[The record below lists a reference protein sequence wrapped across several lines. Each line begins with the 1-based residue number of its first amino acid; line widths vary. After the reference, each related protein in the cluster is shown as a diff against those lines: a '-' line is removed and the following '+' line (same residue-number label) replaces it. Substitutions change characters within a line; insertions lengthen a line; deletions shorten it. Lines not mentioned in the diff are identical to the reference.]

1 LGGHIRDF
9 FSGNSEF
16 QFSIFDARIARESR
30 VPPLDGVFRSD
41 ALSIRLPVPPRHR
54 YRVLARSIDAY
65 EAMDFQELIS
75 RLALAL
81 GIGLLFGLERG
92 WRAREERPGGR
103 AAGIRTFAISGM
115 LGGVVGAIGQSLG
128 GVGGGIAIGVG
139 LASYGIGMA
148 VFCLEENR
156 AEKDFSATTWVATM
170 LTFALGSY
178 SAMGDM
184 RSAAAVAVTATVIL
198 ALREPIHGWVE
209 KITWPELRSA
219 LVLLAMT
226 FIALPIVPNDP
237 IGPFG
242 GVNPR
247 EVWAIAIVLAAIS
260 FLGYAAV
267 KYFGVSHGILL
278 AGAAGGLVSSTAVT
292 VTNAHRAASHEGSA
306 RLLAAG
312 VGVASAVMF
321 VRVCAIIFVING
333 RLLTFVAP
341 PLLAAAAAS
350 MVYASIATHW
360 RQLDEWQGQNFKF
373 RNPFAFWSVVGFAL
387 FLGMVILLGRAAGE
401 SLGGTGAIVGAAIV
415 GVADADAVTVA
426 AAKLAPHPLD
436 DRDVAIAILTAVASN
451 TVSKIAIGGI
461 IDRGRFAIE
470 ITIMALGCFIAG
482 AAALWVTFAITAR

>member
-1 LGGHIRDF
+1 
-9 FSGNSEF
+9 
-16 QFSIFDARIARESR
+16 
-30 VPPLDGVFRSD
+30 
-41 ALSIRLPVPPRHR
+41 
-54 YRVLARSIDAY
+54 
-65 EAMDFQELIS
+65 MDFQELIS

-115 LGGVVGAIGQSLG
+115 LGGVIAAIGQSLG
-128 GVGGGIAIGVG
+128 GAGGGITIGLG
-139 LASYGIGMA
+139 LASYGIAMA

-156 AEKDFSATTWVATM
+156 AEKDFSATTWVAAM
-170 LTFALGSY
+170 LAFALGVY
-178 SAMGDM
+178 SVMGDT
-184 RSAAAVAVTATVIL
+184 RSAAALAVMATIIL

-226 FIALPIVPNDP
+226 FIALPIVPNDR

-247 EVWAIAIVLAAIS
+247 EVWAIAIVLATAS
-260 FLGYAAV
+260 FVGYAAV
-267 KYFGVSHGILL
+267 KYFGASHGVLL

-292 VTNAHRAASHEGSA
+292 VTNAHRAALREGSP

-321 VRVCAIIFVING
+321 VRVVIITIVINSG
-333 RLLTFVAP
+333 LLAFVAP

-350 MVYASIATHW
+350 MIYASIGTYW
-360 RQLDEWQGQNFKF
+360 RCQEESQGQNFKF

-387 FLGMVILLGRAAGE
+387 FLGMVILVGRIVGE
-401 SLGGTGAIVGAAIV
+401 SLGGTGAIVGAAIA
-415 GVADADAVTVA
+415 GTADADAVTIAV
-426 AAKLAPHPLD
+426 AKLAPNPLEN
-436 DRDVAIAILTAVASN
+436 REASIAVLTAVATN
-451 TVSKIAIGGI
+451 TVSKIAIGGV
-461 IDRGRFAIE
+461 IDRGRFTIE

-482 AAALWVTFAITAR
+482 AAALWVTFAIAAL

>member
-1 LGGHIRDF
+1 
-9 FSGNSEF
+9 
-16 QFSIFDARIARESR
+16 
-30 VPPLDGVFRSD
+30 
-41 ALSIRLPVPPRHR
+41 
-54 YRVLARSIDAY
+54 
-65 EAMDFQELIS
+65 MDFQELIS

-128 GVGGGIAIGVG
+128 GAGAGIAIGFG
-139 LASYGIGMA
+139 FASYSTAMA

-156 AEKDFSATTWVATM
+156 AEKDLSATTWVAAM
-170 LTFALGSY
+170 LVFALGAY
-178 SAMGDM
+178 SVMGDT
-184 RSAAAVAVTATVIL
+184 RSAAALAVAATIIL

-209 KITWPELRSA
+209 KITWPKLRSA

-226 FIALPIVPNDP
+226 FIALPIVPNDR

-247 EVWAIAIVLAAIS
+247 EVWAIAIVLAAAS
-260 FLGYAAV
+260 FVGYAAV
-267 KYFGVSHGILL
+267 KYFGASRGVLL

-292 VTNAHRAASHEGSA
+292 VTNAHRAASREGSA

-321 VRVCAIIFVING
+321 VRVCAIIFVINAG
-333 RLLTFVAP
+333 LLTFVAP

-350 MVYASIATHW
+350 MIYASIATYWH
-360 RQLDEWQGQNFKF
+360 RQDESQGQNFKF

-387 FLGMVILLGRAAGE
+387 FLGLVILFGRVVGE
-401 SLGGTGAIVGAAIV
+401 SFGGAGAIAGAAIV
-415 GVADADAVTVA
+415 GIADAELGYHSGREARATSA
-426 AAKLAPHPLD
+426 RQSRCG
-436 DRDVAIAILTAVASN
+436 DRYFN
-451 TVSKIAIGGI
+451 RRCQQHG
-461 IDRGRFAIE
+461 
-470 ITIMALGCFIAG
+470 
-482 AAALWVTFAITAR
+482 